1 MLTQRFGE
9 FNLVGTYSPPMQP
22 LGYEES
28 DEIIAQMR
36 DVKPDFIW
44 VALSTPKQELW
55 MQMHMPRIGSGIAIG
70 VGAAFALLSGTTTQ
84 APRWVQRSGLE
95 WLFRLAM
102 EPKRLYRRYFFV
114 VPTYLRFFV
123 AAVIK
128 HYVARWMPT

>member
-1 MLTQRFGE
+1 
-9 FNLVGTYSPPMQP
+9 
-22 LGYEES
+22 
-28 DEIIAQMR
+28 MR
-36 DVKPDFIW
+36 DVKPDLIW

-55 MQMHMPRIGSGIAIG
+55 MQTHMPRIGSGIAIG

-114 VPTYLRFFV
+114 VPMYLRFFV

-128 HYVARWMPT
+128 HHAARWMPT